1 MKKLILSLLFL
12 VPSAVFAAGGHAI
25 HLDDANIDLSDQEAL
40 QRGAKY
46 FVNYCQ
52 NCHSAK
58 YVRYKKM
65 EEIGLT
71 EDQIKDNLMFVG
83 DNVRGP
89 MTIAM
94 STDDA
99 AAWFGAPPPDL
110 TLTAR
115 LRGENWLYTYLRSFY
130 LDPSRPFGVNNTVF
144 PEVGMPHVLWQLQGW
159 QKPVYEEHTD
169 AEGHTVKTIK
179 GLELAQPGQMSPEE
193 YDAAMRDLVT
203 FLAWTG
209 EPMKLERQRLG
220 VWVLLFLAVFTVLA
234 YFLKKAYWEDVH

>member
-12 VPSAVFAAGGHAI
+12 APSVILAAGGPSVP
-25 HLDDANIDLSDQEAL
+25 LDDANIDLTDQESL

-58 YVRYKKM
+58 YMRYKTM

-83 DNVRGP
+83 DNVRGQ
-89 MTIAM
+89 MEIAM

-99 AAWFGAPPPDL
+99 ATWFGAPPPDL

-115 LRGENWLYTYLRSFY
+115 LRGEDWLYTYMRSFY

-144 PEVGMPHVLWQLQGW
+144 PDVGMPHVLWDLQGW
-159 QKPVYEEHTD
+159 QSPVYEEHTD
-169 AEGHTVKTIK
+169 AEGNTVKTVK
-179 GLELAQPGQMSPEE
+179 ELELSEAGSMSAEE
-193 YDAAMRDLVT
+193 YDTAVRDLVT
-203 FLAWTG
+203 FLAWMG

-220 VWVLLFLAVFTVLA
+220 VWVLLFLAVFTVVA
-234 YFLKKAYWEDVH
+234 YFMKKAYWEDVH